1 MSRTTKH
8 DPRAVLAAVIV
19 VPLVLALTLATFA
32 WPAARLE
39 PRDLPI
45 GVAGPAS
52 AASAVE
58 QRLATHAGEGAFD
71 VHRYADEAAAREA
84 IEDREIEGA
93 VVASR
98 GGVKVLTASA
108 SSPLV
113 AGMLTS
119 ALSEPQSTGGA
130 HAQAVDVVP
139 ADEDDPRGAVLNS
152 LVLPL
157 VLASVILAVM
167 LTGLGRAGLGQ
178 VGALLGA
185 ATVAGLV
192 GIGMVQG
199 WLGALDGSALVNAGV
214 LGLTMLAIASF
225 IVGLAAWLGHPGL
238 GLGALLMVLVGNPW
252 SGISSSP
259 HLLPEP
265 IGLTGQLLPPGAGG
279 NLLKS
284 TSFFDG
290 AGSAGHLTVLLAW
303 TALGLA
309 LIAGAAVRNRRRATG
324 APALVE
330 SDVDLGRAA

>member
-1 MSRTTKH
+1 
-8 DPRAVLAAVIV
+8 VLAAVIV

-45 GVAGPAS
+45 GVAGPAP
-52 AASAVE
+52 AAAAVE
-58 QRLATHAGEGAFD
+58 QRLATQAAEGAFD
-71 VHRYADEAAAREA
+71 VHRYAGEAAAREA

-98 GGVKVLTASA
+98 GGVKLLTASA

-119 ALSEPQSTGGA
+119 ALSEPQPTGGA

-157 VLASVILAVM
+157 VLTSVILAVM
-167 LTGLGRAGLGQ
+167 LVGLGRAGLMQ
-178 VGALLGA
+178 VGALLA
-185 ATVAGLV
+185 TATVAGLV
-192 GIGMVQG
+192 GIAMVQG
-199 WLGALDGSALVNAGV
+199 WLGALDGSWIVNAGV

-225 IVGLAAWLGHPGL
+225 VVGLAAWLGHPGL

-265 IGLTGQLLPPGAGG
+265 VGLTGQLLPPGAGG

-309 LIAGAAVRNRRRATG
+309 LIAGAAVRNRRRETG

-330 SDVDLGRAA
+330 PDVDLGRAA